1 MKMAILIYGRINTS
15 LESYQNMLSHIVQGH
30 DADFFIVCEKNTD
43 DDVMRGVYKLYNPKV
58 MFKSDENVKIDIT
71 KYKSFPETNR
81 MNTMYMF
88 LSQLKLKQIVNE
100 YIRNTGT
107 NYNMLIT
114 TRMDM
119 ILNDLI
125 NLGKLMPYVNKG
137 ILSIPNQDMDHRGGI
152 CGCFAIGD
160 LNAISIY
167 LSVYN
172 SIYNLLESDVILH
185 PEFLIACH
193 LKSSYI
199 EVYRFIM
206 KCSRIVFKDDAISFA
221 EFSKVML
228 ESKDMMDPRFVRFR
242 QATKKPSI
250 KLII

>member
-1 MKMAILIYGRINTS
+1 MAAAPDPRKLHSVKYGTNDIGSNTPANKIPSYMNDQQGTLSPYDTQDTTQTLNRELLQIISQGIN
-15 LESYQNMLSHIVQGH
+15 N
-30 DADFFIVCEKNTD
+30 
-43 DDVMRGVYKLYNPKV
+43 
-58 MFKSDENVKIDIT
+58 
-71 KYKSFPETNR
+71 
-81 MNTMYMF
+81 
-88 LSQLKLKQIVNE
+88 IVNNLKNKLGNNFTE
-100 YIRNTGT
+100 SNQSSLAIKKR
-107 NYNMLIT
+107 LDDLKKEI
-114 TRMDM
+114 D
-119 ILNDLI
+119 NDI
-125 NLGKLMPYVNKG
+125 GRKLANP
-137 ILSIPNQDMDHRGGI
+137 
-152 CGCFAIGD
+152 D

-185 PEFLIACH
+185 PEFLIAYH

-199 EVYRFIM
+199 EVCRFIM

-221 EFSKVML
+221 EFSKVMLESNVML